1 MKMKTLSELVPFVC
15 SECGGRALIWD
26 PDSGEEVCGGC
37 GLVISE
43 LILYTGPEWR
53 AFTKSENETR
63 PRVGLPPSFSI
74 HDKGLSTMIG
84 PVYKDAY
91 GRRIPQETRLRMLR
105 LRKWHIRSRCQSS
118 VDRNLSQAMTEL
130 SGLSDRLHTP
140 APVKG
145 RAAVIYRKALDQ
157 GLVEGRSIS
166 AIAAASLYAACRM
179 TQTPRTLR
187 EITGMGTIDRKE
199 IARCYRILL
208 QGLSLRMPVPS
219 AQLRV
224 PRIAAK
230 VDIGENTQR
239 KAIEILGEAERLK
252 ITVGKDPMG
261 LAASALYI
269 ACVMNGENRTQKTI
283 AEAAGVTEVTI
294 RDRYQE
300 LKRVL
305 DLDRFKPERG

>member
-1 MKMKTLSELVPFVC
+1 MKMKTLDEPAISVC
-15 SECGGRALIWD
+15 LECGGSNIIQDLV
-26 PDSGEEVCGGC
+26 SGEVVCGGC
-37 GLVISE
+37 GLVIAE
-43 LILYTGPEWR
+43 PTVNTEPEWR

-63 PRVGLPPSFSI
+63 SRVGLPSSFSI

-84 PVYKDAY
+84 PVYNDGH
-91 GRRIPQETRLRMLR
+91 GRRIPQENRLQMLR
-105 LRKWHIRSRCQSS
+105 LRKWQIRSRCQSS

-130 SGLSDRLHTP
+130 SRLSDRLHTP
-140 APVKG
+140 APVKEK
-145 RAAVIYRKALDQ
+145 AAVIYRKALDQ
-157 GLVEGRSIS
+157 GLVRGRSIS

-208 QGLSLRMPVPS
+208 QGLNLRMPVPS

-230 VDIGENTQR
+230 ADIGENTQR

-300 LKRVL
+300 LKRFL

>member
-1 MKMKTLSELVPFVC
+1 
-15 SECGGRALIWD
+15 
-26 PDSGEEVCGGC
+26 
-37 GLVISE
+37 
-43 LILYTGPEWR
+43 
-53 AFTKSENETR
+53 
-63 PRVGLPPSFSI
+63 
-74 HDKGLSTMIG
+74 
-84 PVYKDAY
+84 
-91 GRRIPQETRLRMLR
+91 MLR

-145 RAAVIYRKALDQ
+145 RAAVIYRKALDE

-166 AIAAASLYAACRM
+166 AIVAASLYAACRM

-187 EITGMGTIDRKE
+187 EMAGVGTIDRKE

-208 QGLSLRMPVPS
+208 QGLNLRMPVPS

-224 PRIAAK
+224 PKIAAK
-230 VDIGENTQR
+230 VGVGEETQQ
-239 KAIEILGEAERLK
+239 KAVEILRKAERLK

-300 LKRVL
+300 LKRYL
-305 DLDRFKPERG
+305 DLDRFKP

>member
-1 MKMKTLSELVPFVC
+1 MKMKTLSEPAPFVC

-43 LILYTGPEWR
+43 PALYTGPEWG
-53 AFTKSENETR
+53 AFTHIEEESR
-63 PRVGLPPSFSI
+63 SRVGLPLSFSI
-74 HDKGLSTMIG
+74 HDKGLTTVIARIG
-84 PVYKDAY
+84 KDAY
-91 GRRIPQETRLRMLR
+91 GRNIPLDTKLQMLR
-105 LRKWHIRSRCQSS
+105 LRRWQIRSSCQSS

-130 SGLSDRLHTP
+130 SRLSDRLHTP
-140 APVKG
+140 APVKEK
-145 RAAVIYRKALDQ
+145 AAVIYRKALDQ

-187 EITGMGTIDRKE
+187 EMAGVGTIDRKE

-208 QGLSLRMPVPS
+208 QGLNLRMPVPS

-269 ACVMNGENRTQKTI
+269 ACVINGENRTQEMI

-294 RDRYQE
+294 RNRYQE